1 MRDSVSSWTMADQQD
16 PVSAEKAIEL
26 IEAGEADEAII
37 VDLGD
42 GVFARADGRQG
53 LQGLLQRLRG
63 HRLILSL
70 ANAEAPGEVVAM
82 RDGEPDMHPDVAVI
96 LDALEK

>member
-1 MRDSVSSWTMADQQD
+1 MHDSVSSWTMADQQD
-16 PVSAEKAIEL
+16 PVSADEAIEL
-26 IEAGEADEAII
+26 IESGEANDGII

-42 GVFARADGRQG
+42 GVMARADGRQG

-63 HRLILSL
+63 HRLIMSLSK
-70 ANAEAPGEVVAM
+70 ADASDEIVSM